1 MDPTPVGA
9 LYDSLLQSA
18 LRQFFERATLRR
30 RADGLGSDGRPAGD
44 RTVGQPVG
52 ADHPLVRD
60 ALYAARAWPLAVHGP

>member
-30 RADGLGSDGRPAGD
+30 RADDVGSDRWPAGD
-44 RTVGQPVG
+44 RAVGQPVC
-52 ADHPLVRD
+52 ADHPVVRD
-60 ALYAARAWPLAVHGP
+60 ALHAARAWPLAVHGA